1 MENYPTSGKTMD
13 IRTLINFIHSHFHSL
28 LPAQVV
34 GSKRMGKVIR
44 TTVFAAPGD
53 LLDLERNMKKTACSM
68 ALAVI
73 VAISFT
79 SIKRKLVAQWA

>member
-1 MENYPTSGKTMD
+1 
-13 IRTLINFIHSHFHSL
+13 
-28 LPAQVV
+28 
-34 GSKRMGKVIR
+34 MGKVIR
-44 TTVFAAPGD
+44 TTEFAAPGD
-53 LLDLERNMKKTACSM
+53 LLDLERNTKKTACSM